1 MSAATLLPLAHAG
14 HWIWLLY
21 VPPVAI
27 VVFAIVRTTIAERR
41 KEREERERA
50 RRGQGPNGDRGQSPG

>member
-1 MSAATLLPLAHAG
+1 MRGDALILPLAHVG
-14 HWIWLLY
+14 HWLWLLY

-41 KEREERERA
+41 KERQERQKSER
-50 RRGQGPNGDRGQSPG
+50 RDSNRS

>member
-1 MSAATLLPLAHAG
+1 MNAAFLLPLAHAG

-27 VVFAIVRTTIAERR
+27 VVFAIARTTIMERR
-41 KEREERERA
+41 KERKKR
-50 RRGQGPNGDRGQSPG
+50 DDL